1 MARKRGTFKE
11 IINVMAPAYNFSRE
25 KNNMFRK
32 EIKLMKEDHN
42 YYLLTR
48 WGKQCAYCPE
58 NKCVLCVEEKK
69 FLNETLNK
77 ENNNGM

>member
-1 MARKRGTFKE
+1 
-11 IINVMAPAYNFSRE
+11 
-25 KNNMFRK
+25 MFRK

-42 YYLLTR
+42 YYLLTK
-48 WGKQCAYCPE
+48 WGKECAYCPE

-77 ENNNGM
+77 KDIHCPD

>member
-1 MARKRGTFKE
+1 MFDKE
-11 IINVMAPAYNFSRE
+11 L
-25 KNNMFRK
+25 
-32 EIKLMKEDHN
+32 KLMKEHHN

-69 FLNETLNK
+69 LLNK
-77 ENNNGM
+77 ISRGEVNESK

>member
-1 MARKRGTFKE
+1 
-11 IINVMAPAYNFSRE
+11 
-25 KNNMFRK
+25 MFDR
-32 EIKLMKEDHN
+32 EIKLMKEDYN

-48 WGKQCAYCPE
+48 WGKQCGDCPH

-77 ENNNGM
+77 EKHTQ

>member
-1 MARKRGTFKE
+1 MFKLIDNFLDKKTFNT
-11 IINVMAPAYNFSRE
+11 I
-25 KNNMFRK
+25 RK

-42 YYLLTR
+42 YYLLTK
-48 WGKQCAYCPE
+48 WGKECAYCPE

-77 ENNNGM
+77 EDIHCPE

>member
-1 MARKRGTFKE
+1 
-11 IINVMAPAYNFSRE
+11 
-25 KNNMFRK
+25 MFDR
-32 EIKLMKEDHN
+32 EIKLMKEDYN

-69 FLNETLNK
+69 LLNK
-77 ENNNGM
+77 ILKGEDRCQ